1 MELHFHMTTKGFTPS
16 ILLSLLTSMGWLSAN
31 SSAPDATATVFNNL
45 KLNDVIESP
54 NIGFPDA
61 APFPYDN
68 KRHSHLLH
76 WWWRLSCWD
85 MANETILKKKLD
97 QRRAYKARCVVQN
110 AIGIRTNRWH
120 CLWRRHPQRLFHRRC

>member
-16 ILLSLLTSMGWLSAN
+16 VLLSLLTSMGWLSAN

-68 KRHSHLLH
+68 RDIPIFFIGDDVLLVGT
-76 WWWRLSCWD
+76 RLTKPFLRKNLTKEERIKQD
-85 MANETILKKKLD
+85 VL
-97 QRRAYKARCVVQN
+97 YKMLLEYAPTDGTV
-110 AIGIRTNRWH
+110 
-120 CLWRRHPQRLFHRRC
+120 F